1 MTHTRKP
8 ALGFVLVLAG
18 ASMFIVNAGVS
29 RVALRSGVDPVAL
42 TTIRVTGTALVLLVS
57 VTVAATFY
65 AGRRLQTLRIT
76 EA

>member
-1 MTHTRKP
+1 M
-8 ALGFVLVLAG
+8 
-18 ASMFIVNAGVS
+18 
-29 RVALRSGVDPVAL
+29 GVDAAVGLGA
-42 TTIRVTGTALVLLVS
+42 ALVMLLL